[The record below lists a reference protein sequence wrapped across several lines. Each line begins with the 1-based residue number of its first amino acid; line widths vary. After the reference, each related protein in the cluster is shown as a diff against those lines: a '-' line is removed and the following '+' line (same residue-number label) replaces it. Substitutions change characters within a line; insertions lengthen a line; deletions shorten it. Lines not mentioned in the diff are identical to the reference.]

1 MAGSPR
7 RTAVIWL
14 HGNPCSTGESPSAP
28 TCRTRYSVTV
38 SLPDGSQVSVYIPGW
53 GPLESTRRF
62 AGARMLG
69 PAVGRDDG
77 VASVAIGGSAAATD
91 KATGVGGPPSGAAP
105 AGSPA
110 GAPDGGGEGV
120 VAVDAGSPGK
130 LGASVGSVDT

>member
-1 MAGSPR
+1 
-7 RTAVIWL
+7 
-14 HGNPCSTGESPSAP
+14 
-28 TCRTRYSVTV
+28 
-38 SLPDGSQVSVYIPGW
+38 
-53 GPLESTRRF
+53 
-62 AGARMLG
+62 MLG

-105 AGSPA
+105 PGSPA

-130 LGASVGSVDT
+130 LGASVGSVDTGPGAPKLAGRGRGMGGTAGAVAVPKPAGGGPLGPCSAGAAMLLPAPRDASSSALAASMVAHPK